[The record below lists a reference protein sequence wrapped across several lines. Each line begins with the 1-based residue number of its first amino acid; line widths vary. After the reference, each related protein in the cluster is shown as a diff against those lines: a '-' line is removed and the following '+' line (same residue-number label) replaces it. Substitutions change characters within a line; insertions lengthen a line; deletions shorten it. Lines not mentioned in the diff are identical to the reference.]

1 MDSAPK
7 KDRKYYPQV
16 LLKECKH
23 IHKNVIRHII
33 DDLERPFDDSNDSD
47 NSDEKK
53 KLKLWN

>member
-53 KLKLWN
+53 N